1 MATDSQ
7 CEAAYRQLRPY
18 CNNLKEAEE
27 LDYGL
32 EAGEQYYALSW
43 LIAAMLENHVTAP
56 REALI
61 NAFGLLND
69 DDRDEYAPALDRQLA
84 ATA

>member
-7 CEAAYRQLRPY
+7 CEAAYRRLRPY
-18 CNNLKEAEE
+18 CDGLKEAEE

-43 LIAAMLENHVTAP
+43 LIAAILENHVTVP
-56 REALI
+56 QKLLLD
-61 NAFGLLND
+61 AFGLLENED
-69 DDRDEYAPALDRQLA
+69 KDEYAPNLDKALAR
-84 ATA
+84 TA